1 MFFLE
6 IMWNLWLKIRNF
18 ALENSGIVKIRTA
31 LMTLHVFNPEHDLAL
46 ASGLSNFT
54 APHAG
59 RRLRADLGYLPA
71 LWAGADD
78 CVLVEHVGQ
87 ARQAW
92 GRLRARVGGRPC
104 QFVDKSQLGR
114 LDISRV
120 EPWGWDLPLRSS
132 LIRHGVSP
140 GACASEAE
148 IADIRQCS
156 HRRMAVRVQERL
168 RMVPSVEVS
177 SVDEVATFF
186 THSSS
191 SPVVVKAPWS
201 SSGRGVRFVDS
212 AHFDHFRGWIANV
225 IRQQG
230 SVMVEPYRPKVKD
243 FGMEF
248 EMQPDGMA
256 NYLGLSLFTTH
267 NGAYAG
273 NVIASEDDKRD
284 MISRYVPASS
294 LDIVRAKV
302 MDALREVLGRRY
314 VGPLGVD
321 MMIVSHPSVDGFLIH
336 PCVEINLRRTMGH
349 VAIAMANTHSRSEEC
364 GARSENTSA
373 AESALEHIS
382 LLPPHSSLLEKVS
395 FPPREMQITLSDKY
409 RIHINRL

>member
-71 LWAGADD
+71 LWAGVDD

-177 SVDEVATFF
+177 SLEAVSRLLTPD
-186 THSSS
+186 SS
-191 SPVVVKAPWS
+191 SPSLLVIKAPWS

-256 NYLGLSLFTTH
+256 SFLGLSLFTTH

-273 NVIASEDDKRD
+273 NIIASEDDKRD
-284 MISRYVPASS
+284 MISRYVPVSS
-294 LDIVRAKV
+294 VDIVRAKV

-314 VGPLGVD
+314 FGPLGVD
-321 MMIVSHPSVDGFLIH
+321 MMIVSHPDGDGFLIH

-349 VAIAMANTHSRSEEC
+349 VAIAMANAHSRSEEC
-364 GARSENTSA
+364 GVRSENPSA

-382 LLPPHSSLLEKVS
+382 LL
-395 FPPREMQITLSDKY
+395 PREMQITLSDKY

>member
-120 EPWGWDLPLRSS
+120 EPWGWDMPLRSS

-177 SVDEVATFF
+177 SLDEVATFF
-186 THSSS
+186 SHSSS

-349 VAIAMANTHSRSEEC
+349 VAIAMANAHSRSEEC
-364 GARSENTSA
+364 GVRSENTSA

-382 LLPPHSSLLEKVS
+382 LLP
-395 FPPREMQITLSDKY
+395 REMQITLSDKY

>member
-120 EPWGWDLPLRSS
+120 EPWGWDMPLRSS

-156 HRRMAVRVQERL
+156 HRRMAVRVQECL

-177 SVDEVATFF
+177 SLDEVATFF
-186 THSSS
+186 SHSSS

-349 VAIAMANTHSRSEEC
+349 VAIAMANAHSRSEEC
-364 GARSENTSA
+364 GVRSENTSA

-382 LLPPHSSLLEKVS
+382 LLP
-395 FPPREMQITLSDKY
+395 REMQITLSDKY

>member
-120 EPWGWDLPLRSS
+120 EPWGWDMPLRSS

-140 GACASEAE
+140 EACASEAE

-177 SVDEVATFF
+177 SLEAVSRLLTPD
-186 THSSS
+186 SS
-191 SPVVVKAPWS
+191 SPSLLVIKAPWS

-256 NYLGLSLFTTH
+256 SFLGLSLFTTH

-284 MISRYVPASS
+284 MISRYVPVSS
-294 LDIVRAKV
+294 VDIVRAKV

-349 VAIAMANTHSRSEEC
+349 VAIAMANTHS
-364 GARSENTSA
+364 
-373 AESALEHIS
+373 
-382 LLPPHSSLLEKVS
+382 LLEKNS
-395 FPPREMQITLSDKY
+395 LLPREMQITLSDKY

>member
-6 IMWNLWLKIRNF
+6 NMWNLWLKIRNF

-120 EPWGWDLPLRSS
+120 EPWGWDMPLRSS

-177 SVDEVATFF
+177 SLEAVSRLLTPD
-186 THSSS
+186 SS
-191 SPVVVKAPWS
+191 SPSLLVIKAPWS

-248 EMQPDGMA
+248 EMQPDGMV

-273 NVIASEDDKRD
+273 NVIASEDEKRD

-294 LDIVRAKV
+294 VDIVRAKV

-349 VAIAMANTHSRSEEC
+349 VAIAMANAH
-364 GARSENTSA
+364 
-373 AESALEHIS
+373 
-382 LLPPHSSLLEKVS
+382 SLLEKIS

>member
-177 SVDEVATFF
+177 SLEAVSRLLTPD
-186 THSSS
+186 SS
-191 SPVVVKAPWS
+191 SPSLLVIKAPWS

-294 LDIVRAKV
+294 VDIVRAKV

-349 VAIAMANTHSRSEEC
+349 VAIAMAN
-364 GARSENTSA
+364 AR
-373 AESALEHIS
+373 
-382 LLPPHSSLLEKVS
+382 SLLEEIS

>member
-120 EPWGWDLPLRSS
+120 EPWGWDMPLRSS

-177 SVDEVATFF
+177 SLDEVATFF
-186 THSSS
+186 SHSSS

-256 NYLGLSLFTTH
+256 SFLGLSLFTTH

-284 MISRYVPASS
+284 MISRYVPESS
-294 LDIVRAKV
+294 VDIVRAKV

-349 VAIAMANTHSRSEEC
+349 VAIAMANAHSRSEEC
-364 GARSENTSA
+364 GVWSENTSA

>member
-1 MFFLE
+1 
-6 IMWNLWLKIRNF
+6 MWNLWLKIRNF

-120 EPWGWDLPLRSS
+120 EPWGWDMPLRSS

-177 SVDEVATFF
+177 SLEAVSRLLTPD
-186 THSSS
+186 SS
-191 SPVVVKAPWS
+191 SPSLLVIKAPWS

-294 LDIVRAKV
+294 VDIVRAKV

-349 VAIAMANTHSRSEEC
+349 VAIAMANAH
-364 GARSENTSA
+364 
-373 AESALEHIS
+373 
-382 LLPPHSSLLEKVS
+382 SLLEKIS

>member
-177 SVDEVATFF
+177 SLEAVSRLLTPD
-186 THSSS
+186 SS
-191 SPVVVKAPWS
+191 SPSLLVIKAPWS

-273 NVIASEDDKRD
+273 NVIASEDDKCD
-284 MISRYVPASS
+284 MISRYVPVSS
-294 LDIVRAKV
+294 VDIVRAKV

-349 VAIAMANTHSRSEEC
+349 VAIAMANTHS
-364 GARSENTSA
+364 
-373 AESALEHIS
+373 
-382 LLPPHSSLLEKVS
+382 LLEKVS

>member
-120 EPWGWDLPLRSS
+120 EPWGWDMPLRSS
-132 LIRHGVSP
+132 LIRHGVCP
-140 GACASEAE
+140 EACASEAE

-294 LDIVRAKV
+294 VDIVRAKV

-349 VAIAMANTHSRSEEC
+349 VAIAMANTHS
-364 GARSENTSA
+364 
-373 AESALEHIS
+373 
-382 LLPPHSSLLEKVS
+382 LLEKVS

>member
-120 EPWGWDLPLRSS
+120 EPWGWDMPLRSS

-156 HRRMAVRVQERL
+156 HRRMAVRVQECL

-177 SVDEVATFF
+177 SLEAVSRLLTPD
-186 THSSS
+186 SS
-191 SPVVVKAPWS
+191 SPSLLVIKAPWS

-294 LDIVRAKV
+294 VDIVRAKV

-349 VAIAMANTHSRSEEC
+349 VAIAMANAH
-364 GARSENTSA
+364 
-373 AESALEHIS
+373 
-382 LLPPHSSLLEKVS
+382 SLLEKIS

>member
-1 MFFLE
+1 
-6 IMWNLWLKIRNF
+6 MWNLWLKIRNF

-156 HRRMAVRVQERL
+156 HRRMAVRVQECL

-177 SVDEVATFF
+177 SLEAVSRLLTPD
-186 THSSS
+186 SS
-191 SPVVVKAPWS
+191 SPSLLVIKAPWS

-294 LDIVRAKV
+294 VDIVRAKV

-349 VAIAMANTHSRSEEC
+349 VAIAMANAH
-364 GARSENTSA
+364 
-373 AESALEHIS
+373 
-382 LLPPHSSLLEKVS
+382 SLLEEIS